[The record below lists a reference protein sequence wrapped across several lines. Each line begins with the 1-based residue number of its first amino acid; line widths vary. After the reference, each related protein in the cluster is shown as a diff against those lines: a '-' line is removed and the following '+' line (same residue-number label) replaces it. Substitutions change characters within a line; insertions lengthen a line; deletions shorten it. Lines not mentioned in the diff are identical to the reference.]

1 MMTNLPEKVRKKTQ
15 GQFIKND
22 FKIKTFLQVSED
34 DIEEMF
40 NFADKDRDG
49 KISFL
54 EFQLMINPPKLDSD
68 SSLKKSKSKEG
79 VKKVTIIEH
88 ENKSN

>member
-1 MMTNLPEKVRKKTQ
+1 
-15 GQFIKND
+15 
-22 FKIKTFLQVSED
+22 
-34 DIEEMF
+34 MF

-54 EFQLMINPPKLDSD
+54 EFQLMINPPKLESD
-68 SSLKKSKSKEG
+68 SSLKKSKSKDG

-88 ENKSN
+88 GDNDN

>member
-1 MMTNLPEKVRKKTQ
+1 MS
-15 GQFIKND
+15 
-22 FKIKTFLQVSED
+22 FLQVSED

-54 EFQLMINPPKLDSD
+54 EFQLMINPPKLESD
-68 SSLKKSKSKEG
+68 SSLKKSKSKDG

-88 ENKSN
+88 SDNTN

>member
-1 MMTNLPEKVRKKTQ
+1 
-15 GQFIKND
+15 
-22 FKIKTFLQVSED
+22 
-34 DIEEMF
+34 MF

-54 EFQLMINPPKLDSD
+54 EFQLMINPPKLESD
-68 SSLKKSKSKEG
+68 TSLKKSKSKDG